1 MGRINREKT
10 ALRHKTLFFSILIVI
25 LFAITSSVFADNYDM
40 LAKTYSSETENLKPE
55 IVQLALTAHENL
67 EKKGLIQNKE
77 YLTIIDYS
85 MPSSEKRLWV
95 LDLQNQ
101 KVLYYTYV
109 AHGKNSGENYST
121 KFSDDPKSQ
130 ESSIGVYIT
139 KNTYFGH
146 NGNSLVL
153 AGLDKGFNDRAE
165 ARGIVMHPA
174 PYVDENI
181 LENYGRIGRSWGCPA
196 LNPQIAQPIINTIK
210 NGSVMLVY
218 YPDRNWLQ
226 KSRYL
231 QA

>member
-1 MGRINREKT
+1 MLKKIIT
-10 ALRHKTLFFSILIVI
+10 ITLLGLSI
-25 LFAITSSVFADNYDM
+25 SVFANNNSE
-40 LAKTYSSETENLKPE
+40 LANTFSSETDNLKPE
-55 IVQLALTAHENL
+55 VVQLALKAYDNV
-67 EKKGLIQNKE
+67 EKTGMVHNKQ
-77 YLTIIDYS
+77 YVTIIDYS

-95 LDLQNQ
+95 LDVKNQ
-101 KVLYYTYV
+101 KVVYNTYV

-130 ESSIGVYIT
+130 ESSIGVYVT
-139 KNTYFGH
+139 KGTYEGH

-165 ARGIVMHPA
+165 SRRIVMHPA

-210 NGSVMLVY
+210 GGSVMLVY
-218 YPDRNWLQ
+218 YPDPKWLHN
-226 KSRYL
+226 SSYL
-231 QA
+231 QG